1 MLIVVFRT
9 ETCYNLYIIVKSNE
23 LRTFDMKKY
32 PIEEKTIEE
41 LIQEVNEALQDV
53 TEMTEEEEIEDDAE
67 GGYFQDED
75 D

>member
-1 MLIVVFRT
+1 
-9 ETCYNLYIIVKSNE
+9 
-23 LRTFDMKKY
+23 MKKY

>member
-1 MLIVVFRT
+1 
-9 ETCYNLYIIVKSNE
+9 
-23 LRTFDMKKY
+23 MKKY

-41 LIQEVNEALQDV
+41 LIQEVNETLRNV